1 VRVSEGQ
8 RVRREDP
15 VVITTVWWS
24 YVSARKAMGVLYLEI
39 WALYI
44 RSPRLGAK
52 YTSLW
57 AFPLAFR
64 SAASNLFLQQS
75 HRATLELDRPATA
88 PEPLILG
95 MVPLVGSF
103 AFSGSLNKDE
113 LRVSCVVLSVTP
125 KGGLGTPFP
134 FSR

>member
-103 AFSGSLNKDE
+103 AFSEDTQRTAE
-113 LRVSCVVLSVTP
+113 LSMCSCVP
-125 KGGLGTPFP
+125 
-134 FSR
+134 